1 AWPGGRVKRARADPA
16 KLLMVPAGQRAGA
29 GERLGYL
36 PVLEA
41 SDPMNPQW
49 VGQEAAAF
57 PDNWSIGISF
67 YHTVFAREHNRFV
80 ETFRAQAAA
89 TPDADSGL
97 RNPARPRDVIR
108 YRDVTAGGLL
118 AVARLVVSA
127 EIAKIHTTEWTPQL
141 LYDEPLYL
149 GMNANWSGLFRGR
162 ELVERALERVTTRLG
177 TSTDEQT
184 TPPRDSEI

>member
-1 AWPGGRVKRARADPA
+1 
-16 KLLMVPAGQRAGA
+16 
-29 GERLGYL
+29 L

-108 YRDVTAGGLL
+108 YRDVTADELFEGGRPVG
-118 AVARLVVSA
+118 VAGGATSH
-127 EIAKIHTTEWTPQL
+127 HTQ
-141 LYDEPLYL
+141 
-149 GMNANWSGLFRGR
+149 R
-162 ELVERALERVTTRLG
+162 
-177 TSTDEQT
+177 
-184 TPPRDSEI
+184 